1 MELKMKADQDSNTV
15 PDDKYTPEKFP
26 QPRTYPN
33 GRNMETSFTEWTA
46 HMMRQTKP
54 TEEAD
59 FVWEPEKFPKPNTYP
74 NGWDISGIYNDL
86 DPRK

>member
-1 MELKMKADQDSNTV
+1 MEA
-15 PDDKYTPEKFP
+15 
-26 QPRTYPN
+26 
-33 GRNMETSFTEWTA
+33 SFTEWTA
-46 HMMRQTKP
+46 HMMRQTKT

-74 NGWDISGIYNDL
+74 TGWDISGIYNDL